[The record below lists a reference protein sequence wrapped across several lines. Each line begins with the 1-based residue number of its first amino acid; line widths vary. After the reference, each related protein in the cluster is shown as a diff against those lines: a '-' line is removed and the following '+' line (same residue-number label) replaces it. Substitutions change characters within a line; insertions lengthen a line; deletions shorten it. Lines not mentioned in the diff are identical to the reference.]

1 MLDSGMI
8 ELLIDSIWETLFMV
22 IVSSILA
29 YVIGL
34 PIGVVLNIT
43 NKNGICPNKP
53 INAVLGVLV
62 NIFRSVPFL
71 ILLIWIQPIT
81 RMIVGTTVGPVSV
94 VVPLVVSAAP
104 FVGRMVE
111 SSLSEVDSGVI
122 EAAQSMGSNSW
133 QIVYK
138 VLIPEAKPSLLIGAA
153 ISVTTI
159 LGYSSMAGIVGG
171 GGLGAVA
178 TNYGL
183 YRYEDLIMLITVVII
198 VVIVQIFQELGM
210 MFAKKLDNR
219 LK

>member
-1 MLDSGMI
+1 MDSAMI
-8 ELLIDSIWETLFMV
+8 ELLTTSIWETLYMV
-22 IVSSILA
+22 IVSSLLA

-34 PIGVVLNIT
+34 PIGVILNIT
-43 NKNGICPNKP
+43 GKTGICPNRVVNG
-53 INAVLGVLV
+53 ILGFLV
-62 NIFRSVPFL
+62 NVFRSVPFL
-71 ILLIWIQPIT
+71 ILLIWIQPVT
-81 RMIVGTTVGPVSV
+81 RIIVGTTVGPTSV
-94 VVPLVVSAAP
+94 IVPLVVSAAP

-111 SSLSEVDSGVI
+111 SSLSEVDAGVI

-133 QIVYK
+133 QIIYK
-138 VLIPEAKPSLLIGAA
+138 VLVPEAEPSLLIGAA

-183 YRYEDLIMLITVVII
+183 YRYEDLIMFITVVII
-198 VVIVQIFQELGM
+198 VVIVQIFQEFGM
-210 MFAKKLDNR
+210 MLAKKLDNR

>member
-81 RMIVGTTVGPVSV
+81 RMIVGTTEMCI
-94 VVPLVVSAAP
+94 
-104 FVGRMVE
+104 RD
-111 SSLSEVDSGVI
+111 SLRTCY
-122 EAAQSMGSNSW
+122 GS
-133 QIVYK
+133 
-138 VLIPEAKPSLLIGAA
+138 
-153 ISVTTI
+153 
-159 LGYSSMAGIVGG
+159 
-171 GGLGAVA
+171 
-178 TNYGL
+178 
-183 YRYEDLIMLITVVII
+183 
-198 VVIVQIFQELGM
+198 
-210 MFAKKLDNR
+210 R
-219 LK
+219 LTGCDQKSCI

>member
-29 YVIGL
+29 YIIGL